1 MDDAAFTAVQ
11 KVINNTGQVCTAGTR
26 TLIPESMKD
35 EFLEKVKEKMAD
47 VKVGNPREEGVKMGP
62 LISRKQ
68 YDTVQSY
75 INKGIEEGATLYH
88 GGADQPEGLTEGFY
102 VKPTVFTDVNNKMT
116 IAQEE
121 IFGPVMSVITYK
133 DLDEAIALA
142 NDTKYGLAGYV
153 FGEDAETLKK
163 VARSIEAGTVEI
175 NNAKGGADLPFGG
188 YKQSG
193 LGREWGDFGIDEFL
207 EVKSIKGYFK

>member
-1 MDDAAFTAVQ
+1 F
-11 KVINNTGQVCTAGTR
+11 
-26 TLIPESMKD
+26 SM
-35 EFLEKVKEKMAD
+35 L
-47 VKVGNPREEGVKMGP
+47 
-62 LISRKQ
+62 
-68 YDTVQSY
+68 
-75 INKGIEEGATLYH
+75 
-88 GGADQPEGLTEGFY
+88 
-102 VKPTVFTDVNNKMT
+102 NNKIT
-116 IAQEE
+116 IAQVE

-133 DLDEAIALA
+133 NLDEAIALA

-193 LGREWGDFGIDEFL
+193 LGRGGAEFGTEEFP
-207 EVKSIKGYFK
+207 EANR